1 MDDNRPKRRK
11 SKDNPYTIFEENGKF
26 YVAFKDGQ
34 GNENKVEVN
43 NDVFSLF
50 DDNELHD
57 ISQLNEFDRHIEHS
71 EQSEVAL
78 YKKTMSDNIPFE
90 DIIFSK
96 IRNGRLKKMLVCL
109 PPLQRERVILFYWK
123 RFTCSEIA
131 EIQGCTRQ
139 AVSLSIRRARK
150 RLKEEILKK
159 ENI

>member
-26 YVAFKDGQ
+26 YVIFTDGQ
-34 GNENKVEVN
+34 GDENRVEVN

-50 DDNELHD
+50 NDNELQD

-71 EQSEVAL
+71 KQSENTL
-78 YKKTMSDNIPFE
+78 HKKTLSDNIQFE
-90 DIIFSK
+90 DIIISK
-96 IRNGRLKKMLVCL
+96 IRSGKLKEMLVCL
-109 PPLQRERVILFYWK
+109 PPLQRERIILFYWE
-123 RFTCSEIA
+123 RFNCSEIA

-150 RLKEEILKK
+150 KLKDEILKK